1 MSARNVR
8 GSMTPILQYG
18 LVNLVNAA
26 IILLQVELF
35 FVYLSSNTFIV
46 PNEYVGVIMFKLEN
60 LPNVFSFSTGFIEY
74 TTRKNIS
81 MKT

>member
-60 LPNVFSFSTGFIEY
+60 LPNVFRFRPVS
-74 TTRKNIS
+74 
-81 MKT
+81 

>member
-35 FVYLSSNTFIV
+35 FVYLSSYTFIV